1 MEVKG
6 NFHFD
11 TPIFILAFYRNLLP
25 FIHKT
30 YNNNFAIQSEY
41 CNFADDRQK
50 TNILYNNIITL
61 WQRKHY

>member
-1 MEVKG
+1 MEVSF

-11 TPIFILAFYRNLLP
+11 TPNFYFGFIYINLLP

-50 TNILYNNIITL
+50 TNIHII
-61 WQRKHY
+61 